1 MASLP
6 LYVQIAEGL
15 LDQIESGQLH
25 PGDRLPPERELSET
39 LGVSRLTLRRA
50 LQVLEGRG
58 LLSRRQGAGT
68 YIAEPK
74 LERHAA
80 RVFSFTK
87 GMLER
92 GHIPGTRL
100 VAIERRPVEVS
111 IGRHLQLAV
120 SAPVYVMIRL
130 RLVNQEAVMI
140 ENYTVPADRF
150 PDLDR
155 HDLEGRSLYEIMEQE
170 YHVLLSRARQS
181 LEPVV
186 STEFEANL
194 LGIPL
199 GAPLMLERRL
209 SYDDRGEPVEYG
221 KDLYRGDRFRFT
233 TDVAPLERY
242 PPASW

>member
-186 STEFEANL
+186 STEFEATL